1 MVVHWECLINSKVH
15 YKSHIEITP
24 GVCGGK
30 PRIAGHRI
38 RVQDIVIMH
47 DRMGKDPYEIVN
59 DYPSITLADVYA
71 ALVYYIDNMEE
82 IRRDIAEAEILEDEM
97 RANTPSLL
105 TQKLSVKKTISQKQ
119 GSALCLDSNS

>member
-1 MVVHWECLINSKVH
+1 MGVI
-15 YKSHIEITP
+15 KSYIEITP

-71 ALVYYIDNMEE
+71 ALVYYMDNMEE
-82 IRRDIAEAEILEDEM
+82 IRRDIAEAEKLEDES
-97 RANTPSLL
+97 ACQDPFFTDA
-105 TQKLSVKKTISQKQ
+105 KT
-119 GSALCLDSNS
+119 LR

>member
-1 MVVHWECLINSKVH
+1 MGVI
-15 YKSHIEITP
+15 KSHIEITP

-47 DRMGKDPYEIVN
+47 DSMGKDPYEIVN

-71 ALVYYIDNMEE
+71 LVYYMDNIEE
-82 IRRDIAEAEILEDEM
+82 IRRDIAETEILEDEM
-97 RANTPSLL
+97 RTKTPSLL
-105 TQKLSVKKTISQKQ
+105 MQRLSVKKNISQK
-119 GSALCLDSNS
+119 

>member
-1 MVVHWECLINSKVH
+1 MGVI
-15 YKSHIEITP
+15 KSHIEIAP

-47 DRMGKDPYEIVN
+47 DRMGKDPYEIAN

-71 ALVYYIDNMEE
+71 ALVYYMDNMEE
-82 IRRDIAEAEILEDEM
+82 IRRDITEAEKLEDEM
-97 RANTPSLL
+97 RTKTPSLL
-105 TQKLSVKKTISQKQ
+105 MQKLKERTQKDASS
-119 GSALCLDSNS
+119 D